1 MRTLLFLI
9 VLVPAIL
16 FDDVITAFIQSV
28 FNTNSFFTGV
38 IYVLTVALVL
48 SVALLMHRKL
58 TTED

>member
-1 MRTLLFLI
+1 MRTILFLI

-16 FDDVITAFIQSV
+16 FDDVITAFIQNV

-48 SVALLMHRKL
+48 SVALLMHRKR